1 MNGAGKLV
9 TNDMEKAEVLSA
21 FFASVS
27 TSKTSLQEF
36 RPLRPEGKSGT
47 LMVEDQ
53 IRVHLNWKSVNL
65 TGCTPVLR
73 ELANAIARP
82 LLIIFE

>member
-36 RPLRPEGKSGT
+36 QAPETREEVS
-47 LMVEDQ
+47 
-53 IRVHLNWKSVNL
+53 NL
-65 TGCTPVLR
+65 GGRGPD
-73 ELANAIARP
+73 
-82 LLIIFE
+82 

>member
-47 LMVEDQ
+47 SVVEGPDQ
-53 IRVHLNWKSVNL
+53 GALKLEV
-65 TGCTPVLR
+65 R
-73 ELANAIARP
+73 EPDRLHP
-82 LLIIFE
+82 